1 MKEITIFQ
9 ENIEPILL
17 YDDDESNL
25 EEYSEELSKL
35 LKFNNV
41 SVLSTSSASILL
53 KPKKIVSIEVKEI
66 SSELQESVNNIE
78 ELVDEKVEE
87 KNIITDAE

>member
-9 ENIEPILL
+9 ENIEPIILI
-17 YDDDESNL
+17 DDDKSSI
-25 EEYSEELSKL
+25 EEYSKELSKL

-41 SVLSTSSASILL
+41 SVLNTSSASILL

-66 SSELQESVNNIE
+66 LSKLQESVDDVEKSEPKIE
-78 ELVDEKVEE
+78 G
-87 KNIITDAE
+87 KNIISDAK